1 MGLSTLK
8 IRCQESATLLYV
20 RTYVYWYHTKQRPG
34 TSRSLYV
41 AKQGVSCL
49 ARERAPCFSSYFFWK
64 LCDLPCNRERTFAST
79 ILQAARCGK
88 MTEARS
94 FSNSGRQARQ
104 LSVCW
109 LSIFCSKKE
118 SSWKEQQQRH
128 RRDKTPAPRV
138 DARSLVSAVHVRKGQ
153 HETRQA
159 RRKVYHTVER
169 PNERGSSSV
178 GLVSKLNLVVWFK
191 YSERW
196 SLSRPRARG
205 MHLSLDPRH
214 EHTGPQSFPPFRVW
228 GGGRVHS

>member
-94 FSNSGRQARQ
+94 FSNSGRQTRQ

-118 SSWKEQQQRH
+118 SVGKSNNSVTEE
-128 RRDKTPAPRV
+128 
-138 DARSLVSAVHVRKGQ
+138 RKPP
-153 HETRQA
+153 HL
-159 RRKVYHTVER
+159 
-169 PNERGSSSV
+169 GSMPEV
-178 GLVSKLNLVVWFK
+178 
-191 YSERW
+191 
-196 SLSRPRARG
+196 
-205 MHLSLDPRH
+205 
-214 EHTGPQSFPPFRVW
+214 SFPPCTS
-228 GGGRVHS
+228 GRGNTKPVRLDERCTIPSNVPTREEALRWDLCPS